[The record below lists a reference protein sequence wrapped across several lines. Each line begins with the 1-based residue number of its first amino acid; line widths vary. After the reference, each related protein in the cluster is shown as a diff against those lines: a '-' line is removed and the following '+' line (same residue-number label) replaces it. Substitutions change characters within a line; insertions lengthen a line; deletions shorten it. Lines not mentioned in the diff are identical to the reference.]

1 MKITKFFS
9 AVRHNMIYFDNF
21 KAKTSKKNDTF
32 IPNFLTGTICGG
44 PKRTALLSEFLLL
57 RLHNCNCD
65 LSYIASILFAN
76 ANFTHVRT

>member
-44 PKRTALLSEFLLL
+44 PKCTAL
-57 RLHNCNCD
+57 
-65 LSYIASILFAN
+65 
-76 ANFTHVRT
+76 